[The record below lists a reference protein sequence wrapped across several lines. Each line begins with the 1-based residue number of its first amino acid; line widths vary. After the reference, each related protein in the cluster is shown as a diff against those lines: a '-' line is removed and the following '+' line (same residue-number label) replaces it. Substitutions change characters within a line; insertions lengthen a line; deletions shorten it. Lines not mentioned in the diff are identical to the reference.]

1 VLPDHGSFPE
11 MVAATGGGIMFEPH
25 NAADLADQLAKLLQ
39 NPDQADEL
47 GRAGRKA
54 VTERFHATAMADQ
67 TLQLYQQLTAIA
79 S

>member
-11 MVAATGGGIMFEPH
+11 MLAATGGGIVFEPH
-25 NAADLADQLAKLLQ
+25 NAADLADKLAKLLQ

-47 GRAGRKA
+47 GQAGRKV
-54 VTERFHATAMADQ
+54 VTERFNATGMADQ
-67 TLQLYQQLTAIA
+67 TRQLYQQLTTTA